1 MKRKKT
7 VEIPEREETVPDGF
21 YMIKIGDSR
30 VMFDA
35 YGNPKPPAEVRTMK
49 RPKKVSRPKRSRLG
63 RRSQF
68 PCSSALSWALRSRK
82 RRPASSVSALS
93 ITLVR

>member
-21 YMIKIGDSR
+21 HMIKIGDSR

-35 YGNPKPPAEVRTMK
+35 YGNPKPPAEVRTLK
-49 RPKKVSRPKRSRLG
+49 RPKKVRAKQKGL
-63 RRSQF
+63 
-68 PCSSALSWALRSRK
+68 A
-82 RRPASSVSALS
+82 
-93 ITLVR
+93 